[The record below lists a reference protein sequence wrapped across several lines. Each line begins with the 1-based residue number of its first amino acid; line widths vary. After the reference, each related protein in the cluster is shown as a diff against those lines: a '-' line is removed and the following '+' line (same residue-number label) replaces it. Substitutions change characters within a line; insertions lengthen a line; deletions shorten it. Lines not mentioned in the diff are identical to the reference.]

1 MILRRRERVR
11 RVAGFALRDW
21 PGNDVA
27 IVLREGK
34 NPVGD
39 NAPGENP
46 ATPGSAWG
54 NTKGLAMALRKEKK
68 EDTQ

>member
-1 MILRRRERVR
+1 MWQASRSGIGREMTLPSFSGR
-11 RVAGFALRDW
+11 
-21 PGNDVA
+21 
-27 IVLREGK
+27 GK